1 MGVMSKPCK
10 EEQRY
15 EELTDQA
22 AKWYIGVWN
31 LLEKEEASSTVI
43 INASIN
49 NMVAIMDR
57 YMTGEQKLKMLETI
71 IDQLK
76 IEQSLEQ
83 EQLQ

>member
-1 MGVMSKPCK
+1 MEN
-10 EEQRY
+10 EEKY
-15 EELTDQA
+15 TELTDQA
-22 AKWYIGVWN
+22 AKYYLGLWN
-31 LLEKEEASSTVI
+31 LLEQAEAPQAVI

-49 NMVAIMDR
+49 NMLAIMDR
-57 YMTGEQKLKMLETI
+57 YMSGEQKLKMLETI